1 MKSCGYCGRENGD
14 EASRCNECGT
24 ALWCPDHVPSDEGS
38 EVSVRRYDSSFHL
51 SLKVGAAFVLIA
63 TAIFLVA
70 ARIVFDLVKVLHG
83 GEIGKPGVYA
93 VGMVA
98 GIVALLVMAFVTPLL
113 AVACA
118 RRCRSTFQGVVT
130 ICVSGIAI
138 FGFFSVRE
146 LRWLLPGVVL
156 GRVAGGAPSFYFG
169 ALIQLALGA
178 WLLGWIGGGG
188 DQRSN
193 KVAGEQKTLEPQ

>member
-24 ALWCPDHVPSDEGS
+24 AFCCPDHVPSDESG
-38 EVSVRRYDSSFHL
+38 EVSVRGYDSSFHL

-63 TAIFLVA
+63 TATFLVA

-93 VGMVA
+93 VGIVA

-118 RRCRSTFQGVVT
+118 RRCRSTSLGVVT
-130 ICVSGIAI
+130 VFVSALVVVAL
-138 FGFFSVRE
+138 FSVRAS
-146 LRWLLPGVVL
+146 RWLLPSVVL